1 MDKQRS
7 YVFSHGS
14 FILPMMAKL
23 DKCPL
28 LRGESE
34 VSYDKNFMVLTPPHE
49 GGTNGGSEEQA
60 G

>member
-1 MDKQRS
+1 MYLYD
-7 YVFSHGS
+7 S

-34 VSYDKNFMVLTPPHE
+34 VSYDKGFVVLSPSHE
-49 GGTNGGSEEQA
+49 GGTDAGSH